1 MDSQASSDD
10 EKQVDRSSRSSS
22 GAEEDGAV
30 TSLKKRLAEAEEQ
43 LTQLQIENA
52 GHKAQINR
60 LQKDR
65 VRRSILHQPTPLAV
79 IEEAPKEPEAVDKME
94 QFFKIFNTKNI
105 SSAQLSIHAINSLV
119 SLHQILYAKEDS
131 SSGSIAPFSNDKQ
144 KPNSERAAKIAFNYV
159 LEFTRQ
165 LNLSKMDSEANVVDL
180 SYPIS
185 WLLSLFPYNANE
197 ESNKGKEGSSLTDLL
212 WMPLHFSLA
221 LDSTYSTLFENSTYL
236 EDIRLLLEEFGPAAF
251 EEDVSP
257 LSVAVSIAKP
267 NLEAVKLIVAY
278 RPDCVSKTDE
288 DGSLPLM
295 HACANNLSLDV
306 IEYLIELYPAAIQAT
321 DSFGCAAIHYAAFYG
336 CANTV
341 KYLISVEPKCA
352 HMVEGNGALPIHDAV
367 QNQRSFGAGCTEMV
381 EFLLQVYP
389 DSVRKRDDYGAFPL
403 HKAAKSSELAVV
415 KLLHAAFPK
424 VKSFIV
430 VFIIAVC
437 TDRTKGGALL
447 LSYIVA
453 DNIYQ

>member
-10 EKQVDRSSRSSS
+10 EGQVDRSSRSSS
-22 GAEEDGAV
+22 GAEEDEAV
-30 TSLKKRLAEAEEQ
+30 ISLKKRLAEAEEQ
-43 LTQLQIENA
+43 LAQLQIENA
-52 GHKAQINR
+52 GQKAQINR

-65 VRRSILHQPTPLAV
+65 VRKSVLHQPAPLAV
-79 IEEAPKEPEAVDKME
+79 VEEVSKEPETVDKME
-94 QFFKIFNTKNI
+94 QFFKIFNSKNI

-119 SLHQILYAKEDS
+119 SLHQMLYAKEDAP
-131 SSGSIAPFSNDKQ
+131 SGNIAPFSNDKQ
-144 KPNSERAAKIAFNYV
+144 KSNSERAAKIAFNYV

-165 LNLSKMDSEANVVDL
+165 LNLSKLDSEANVVDL

-185 WLLSLFPYNANE
+185 WLLSLFPYNVNE
-197 ESNKGKEGSSLTDLL
+197 ESNKGKEGHSLTDLV
-212 WMPLHFSLA
+212 WMPVHFSLA
-221 LDSTYSTLFENSTYL
+221 LDSTYSTLFENSTYID
-236 EDIRLLLEEFGPAAF
+236 DIRLLLEEFGAAAF

-267 NLEAVKLIVAY
+267 NLEAVKLIIAY
-278 RPDCVSKTDE
+278 RPDSVSKTDE

-306 IEYLIELYPAAIQAT
+306 IEYLIELYPAAIKAT

-352 HMVEGNGALPIHDAV
+352 QMVEGNGALPIHDAV

-424 VKSFIV
+424 VK
-430 VFIIAVC
+430 C
-437 TDRTKGGALL
+437 TLCYLTAT
-447 LSYIVA
+447 
-453 DNIYQ
+453 NISSNR